1 MRIEEFDYNLPKSLI
16 AQYPS
21 PQRGESRLMALS
33 RTQGT
38 IEHRNFGDIP
48 DYLRSGDLLVMN
60 NTRVLPARLIG
71 NKETGGK
78 VEILLIPSW
87 NGANPVRNSSGAL
100 NPALRGGAPYGAEP
114 GIILKSNPAKGGT
127 EEQGGIIS
135 NGAKGKWEVL
145 IRNSGKVK
153 SGTRIQFGQETYGE
167 VKEVK
172 AGRGKIT
179 FPEGRPIENLLRN
192 FGHIPLPPYI
202 KREDE
207 PLDRDRYQTVIA
219 EKDGSIAAPTAGLHF
234 TESMIQTLKE
244 NGVGVAFITLHIGPG
259 TFTPVK
265 TEEVEEHPM
274 EKEWVEITEEVAGE
288 INQAKERG
296 GRVIAV
302 GTTTTRALES
312 FSEREGRIKPGRGH
326 ASLFIRPP
334 YPFRVIDGLVT
345 NFHLPKSTLIMLVS
359 AFAGRDLILTAYQEA
374 VKKGYRFYSYGD
386 AMLIL

>member
-21 PQRGESRLMALS
+21 PRRGESRLMVLS
-33 RTQGT
+33 RTQSA
-38 IEHRNFGDIP
+38 IEHRNFGELP

-71 NKETGGK
+71 KKETGGK
-78 VEILLIPSW
+78 VEILLVPSW

-100 NPALRGGAPYGAEP
+100 NPA
-114 GIILKSNPAKGGT
+114 GIILKSNLA
-127 EEQGGIIS
+127 EERGGIIS
-135 NGAKGKWEVL
+135 NGAKGECEVL

-153 SGTRIQFGQETYGE
+153 SGTRIQFGQEAYGE
-167 VKEVK
+167 LKEVK

-179 FPEGRPIENLLRN
+179 FPEGRPIEDLLRN

-312 FSEREGRIKPGRGH
+312 FSEREGRMKPGRGH

-359 AFAGRDLILTAYQEA
+359 AFADRDFILNAYQEA
-374 VKKGYRFYSYGD
+374 VKRRYRFYSYGD